1 MGERKCAFEGCNA
14 LEFRTTGYCL
24 RHKDGNPD
32 ERAIPITKDGP
43 GKSISI
49 KGVFGLILMMFGIP
63 ISLTGAVWLMD
74 NYVVSQMAGIIL
86 LMFGVPASVVGYAL
100 TQELWIESYEA

>member
-32 ERAIPITKDGP
+32 ERPIPITKDGP

-63 ISLTGAVWLMD
+63 ISLTGSVWLMD

-100 TQELWIESYEA
+100 THELWFGSNEA

>member
-1 MGERKCAFEGCNA
+1 
-14 LEFRTTGYCL
+14 L

-32 ERAIPITKDGP
+32 EQAIPIPKDVP
-43 GKSISI
+43 GKPVSI

-63 ISLTGAVWLMD
+63 ISITGAVWLMD
-74 NYVVSQMAGIIL
+74 AYVVSQMAGIIL

>member
-1 MGERKCAFEGCNA
+1 
-14 LEFRTTGYCL
+14 L

-49 KGVFGLILMMFGIP
+49 KGVFGLILLMFGIP

-100 TQELWIESYEA
+100 TQELWIGAYEA

>member
-1 MGERKCAFEGCNA
+1 MGERTCAFEGCNA

-32 ERAIPITKDGP
+32 ERPIPITKDGP

-74 NYVVSQMAGIIL
+74 HYVVSQMAGIIL

-100 TQELWIESYEA
+100 TQELWIGAYEA

>member
-24 RHKDGNPD
+24 RHKDGNPS
-32 ERAIPITKDGP
+32 EQAIPIPRDGP

-49 KGVFGLILMMFGIP
+49 KGVFGLILMIFGIP
-63 ISLTGAVWLMD
+63 ISITGAGWLMD
-74 NYVVSQMAGIIL
+74 SYVVSQMAGIIL
-86 LMFGVPASVVGYAL
+86 LMFGVPISVVGYAL
-100 TQELWIESYEA
+100 THELWFGSNEV

>member
-32 ERAIPITKDGP
+32 EQAIPKPKDSDGAP
-43 GKSISI
+43 ISI
-49 KGVFGLILMMFGIP
+49 KEVIGFILMLFGIP
-63 ISLTGAVWLMD
+63 ISITGAGWLMD
-74 NYVVSQMAGIIL
+74 SYVVSQMAGIIL
-86 LMFGVPASVVGYAL
+86 LMFGVPTSVVGYAL
-100 TQELWIESYEA
+100 THELWFGSNEA